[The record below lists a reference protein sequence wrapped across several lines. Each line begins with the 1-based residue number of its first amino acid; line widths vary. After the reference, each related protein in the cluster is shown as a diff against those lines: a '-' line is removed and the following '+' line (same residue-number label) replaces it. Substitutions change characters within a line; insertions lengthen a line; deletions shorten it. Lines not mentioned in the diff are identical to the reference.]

1 MSTSA
6 TSSPAATVS
15 TVALPAALATALGH
29 MQRPIACPEEVRVRI
44 AGLRIVSDE
53 GPAHRSGVPTNWRT
67 GGGST
72 TAPSAGGSGTDGG
85 SYRSFHAGERR
96 DGGFSGDRRGGRG
109 HYSGGRGGGYSHG
122 GERRDGGSS
131 NRGGAH
137 RTPFSFRGGRG
148 GGHFSTAPRF
158 GNRARTDA
166 TVEERMMDR
175 IRDKMNKFCEST
187 YDTTKSW
194 LSELLDS
201 GETNFLTG
209 FITLVFDKAA
219 EESHICP
226 LYARLITELRTGFG
240 HLDTELR
247 RIFNE
252 FLTVFEDAVAAEEPD
267 AGAAGYDS
275 YVALRRRRLL
285 RKGYASFVGEI
296 ARLGV
301 LTADDIFEVCSHI
314 LSGLETGKR
323 NAEKQG
329 LVEEYADCL
338 KTLVVGCKALLA
350 TEVAEL
356 YRLGARIGEAKD
368 RTGAPG
374 LSNKAR
380 FALMDVEEAT
390 AI

>member
-1 MSTSA
+1 MSSSA
-6 TSSPAATVS
+6 TSSTATAS

-53 GPAHRSGVPTNWRT
+53 GPAHRAGVPTNWRT
-67 GGGST
+67 GGGP
-72 TAPSAGGSGTDGG
+72 APSGGAGTDGG
-85 SYRSFHAGERR
+85 SYRSFHSREGA
-96 DGGFSGDRRGGRG
+96 DRR
-109 HYSGGRGGGYSHG
+109 GGYSHG
-122 GERRDGGSS
+122 SGERRGGYSHGS
-131 NRGGAH
+131 GERRGGYSHGSGGGGRAPH

-175 IRDKMNKFCEST
+175 IRDKMNKFCDST
-187 YDTTKSW
+187 YDSTKSW

-219 EESHICP
+219 EESHICA
-226 LYARLITELRTGFG
+226 LYARLITELRTGFP

-267 AGAAGYDS
+267 AGATGYDS

-296 ARLGV
+296 SRLGV
-301 LTADDIFEVCSHI
+301 LTATDIFTVCNHI
-314 LSGLETGKR
+314 LGGLEAGKR

-350 TEVAEL
+350 TEVAKL
-356 YRLGARIGEAKD
+356 YSLGARIGEAKD
-368 RTGAPG
+368 RTDAPG

-380 FALMDVEEAT
+380 FALMDVEEAC
-390 AI
+390 AV